1 MQGALEVKAISRL
14 ATQRGA
20 EWKPLHTAVMGC
32 LLAHR
37 NRGTGHCWPDRRT
50 IAKYCNVSERT
61 VDRTLSQLVAWGAI
75 EKQQPKAM
83 AGGHF
88 RPRQFTFLFSLPVGQ
103 SCVSRPRDKAVSHGR
118 ETKSGSTVRQN
129 GMRNKE
135 EEKDLKQEKD
145 QRPKAP
151 PEMQTSFDFENIPA
165 AALELRTPTTEE
177 VADRMA
183 QYLGIPLSPRNRESL
198 RLAVQAE
205 MSWCGLSPPAAAR
218 VICKAA
224 IADGQRGIAIDKFY
238 FEDAKWR
245 KPNANQRIQSRL
257 ERELEISRRMRR
269 PAG

>member
-145 QRPKAP
+145 QRH
-151 PEMQTSFDFENIPA
+151 QS
-165 AALELRTPTTEE
+165 
-177 VADRMA
+177 
-183 QYLGIPLSPRNRESL
+183 
-198 RLAVQAE
+198 
-205 MSWCGLSPPAAAR
+205 AAR
-218 VICKAA
+218 
-224 IADGQRGIAIDKFY
+224 
-238 FEDAKWR
+238 
-245 KPNANQRIQSRL
+245 NANVVRFRKHPGGGVGTPYANDGRSGRPDGPVSWDPAQPAQSGVAAVSRAGGNVLVRAFPASGRARDLQSRHRGRSTGNRDRQIL
-257 ERELEISRRMRR
+257 F
-269 PAG
+269 